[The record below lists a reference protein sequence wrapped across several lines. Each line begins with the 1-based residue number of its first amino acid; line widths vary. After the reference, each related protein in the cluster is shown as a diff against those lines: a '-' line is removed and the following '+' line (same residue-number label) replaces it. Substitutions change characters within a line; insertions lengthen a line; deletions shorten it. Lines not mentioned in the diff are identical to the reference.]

1 MKSFFQNLITSIL
14 ANLVVIIITGIVTAV
29 ISIGTSVL
37 VVIRQTQG
45 QTVPI
50 HCWIVLSFSLLIG
63 ILNLIIGIVCLVK
76 RSKRPAFP
84 AISSDVRY
92 EKFVTELFFKDR
104 ENIFCSREVK
114 LVVLCEKL
122 EKITKQFIWTGS
134 GYKSTVLEKS
144 MGNYTLNDS
153 QRKHAPLS
161 YEIIFDSV
169 KRCGDKVAYKTKT
182 EVEDSGHIMQPFLSH
197 MIKGPTDFV
206 EIRVTAP
213 VGLLKNAQFVEYAD
227 REAEIPI
234 SAPILLEA
242 KNIGNLETFE
252 YSVKFPELLHNYR
265 IEWTF

>member
-1 MKSFFQNLITSIL
+1 MKSFFNNLITSIL
-14 ANLVVIIITGIVTAV
+14 ANLAVIIITGFVTALV
-29 ISIGTSVL
+29 SIGTSVW
-37 VVIRQTQG
+37 VVIWQTQG
-45 QTVPI
+45 QTVSVYSWLI
-50 HCWIVLSFSLLIG
+50 LSFSLLVG

-84 AISSDVRY
+84 VISSDVRY

-104 ENIFCSREVK
+104 ENIFCNREVK
-114 LVVLCEKL
+114 LVVLCDKL

-144 MGNYTLNDS
+144 MGNYILNDS
-153 QRKHAPLS
+153 ERKHSPLS

-169 KRCGDKVAYKTKT
+169 KRCGDKVSYKTKT
-182 EVEDSGHIMQPFLSH
+182 EVEDSGHVMQPFLSH

-213 VGLLKNAQFVEYAD
+213 IGLLKNAKFVEYAD

-234 SAPILLEA
+234 SMPILLEA

-252 YSVKFPELLHNYR
+252 YSVKSPELLHNYR